1 MKITVEAY
9 EKGLKF
15 RNGRLVEILGPGR
28 YRVATIWAK
37 ERIAKVDLRARMLVL
52 HGQEIITADK
62 VTLRLTAMAK
72 MKVIDPAAAL
82 LSVDDYAGQV
92 YADVQLAL
100 RAAVGGLE
108 LEALLGQ
115 KGLLGET
122 VRAAVAER
130 ARGYG
135 VDVLDVGVRD
145 LILPGEMK
153 AILNQVME
161 ARKKAEAALILRR
174 EEVAATRSLA
184 NTAEMLARN
193 PTLLHL
199 KELEA
204 LERIA
209 GHGGSIVIAPEKLGI
224 TLGERS

>member
-28 YRVATIWAK
+28 YRVASIWAK
-37 ERIAKVDLRARMLVL
+37 ERIAKVDLRVRMLV
-52 HGQEIITADK
+52 
-62 VTLRLTAMAK
+62 
-72 MKVIDPAAAL
+72 
-82 LSVDDYAGQV
+82 
-92 YADVQLAL
+92 
-100 RAAVGGLE
+100 
-108 LEALLGQ
+108 
-115 KGLLGET
+115 
-122 VRAAVAER
+122 
-130 ARGYG
+130 
-135 VDVLDVGVRD
+135 
-145 LILPGEMK
+145 LPGEMK

-209 GHGGSIVIAPEKLGI
+209 GHGGSIVIAPEK
-224 TLGERS
+224 

>member
-28 YRVATIWAK
+28 YRVASIWAK
-37 ERIAKVDLRARMLVL
+37 ERIAKVDLRVRMLVL
-52 HGQEIITADK
+52 QGQEIMTADK

-204 LERIA
+204 LERIV

>member
-28 YRVATIWAK
+28 YRVASIWAK
-37 ERIAKVDLRARMLVL
+37 ERIAKVDLRVRMLVL
-52 HGQEIITADK
+52 QGQEIMTADK

-115 KGLLGET
+115 KGFLGET

>member
-28 YRVATIWAK
+28 YRVASIWAK
-37 ERIAKVDLRARMLVL
+37 ERIAKVDLRVRMLVL
-52 HGQEIITADK
+52 QGQEIMTADK

-174 EEVAATRSLA
+174 EEVAATRSLG
-184 NTAEMLARN
+184 TPPRCW
-193 PTLLHL
+193 PGTRRCCISRSSRPWS
-199 KELEA
+199 A
-204 LERIA
+204 LP
-209 GHGGSIVIAPEKLGI
+209 GTGG
-224 TLGERS
+224 RS

>member
-52 HGQEIITADK
+52 HGQEIMTADK

-174 EEVAATRSLA
+174 EEVTATRSLA

>member
-28 YRVATIWAK
+28 YRVASIWAK
-37 ERIAKVDLRARMLVL
+37 ERIAKVDLRVRMLVL
-52 HGQEIITADK
+52 QGQEIMTADK

-82 LSVDDYAGQV
+82 LSVDDYPGQV

-115 KGLLGET
+115 KGFLGET

>member
-52 HGQEIITADK
+52 HGQEIMTADK

-135 VDVLDVGVRD
+135 VDMLDVGVRD

-174 EEVAATRSLA
+174 GEVAATRSLA

>member
-28 YRVATIWAK
+28 YRVASIWAK
-37 ERIAKVDLRARMLVL
+37 ERIAKVDLRVRMLVL
-52 HGQEIITADK
+52 QGQEIMTADK

-122 VRAAVAER
+122 GA
-130 ARGYG
+130 
-135 VDVLDVGVRD
+135 
-145 LILPGEMK
+145 P
-153 AILNQVME
+153 
-161 ARKKAEAALILRR
+161 
-174 EEVAATRSLA
+174 RS
-184 NTAEMLARN
+184 
-193 PTLLHL
+193 PS
-199 KELEA
+199 
-204 LERIA
+204 
-209 GHGGSIVIAPEKLGI
+209 GHGDTAWTCSTSACATSSFPA
-224 TLGERS
+224 R

>member
-28 YRVATIWAK
+28 YRVASIWAK
-37 ERIAKVDLRARMLVL
+37 ERIAKVDLRVRMLVL
-52 HGQEIITADK
+52 QGQEIMTADK

-209 GHGGSIVIAPEKLGI
+209 GQGGSIVIAPEKLGI
-224 TLGERS
+224 MLGERS

>member
-1 MKITVEAY
+1 MAS
-9 EKGLKF
+9 
-15 RNGRLVEILGPGR
+15 
-28 YRVATIWAK
+28 IWAK
-37 ERIAKVDLRARMLVL
+37 ERIAKVDLRVRMLVL
-52 HGQEIITADK
+52 QGQEIMTADK